1 MSGKFTGGLTMQ
13 VPRDTAIEAA
23 ICQFNNR
30 EHAVRDDEAMW
41 FLLWMG
47 VWVVA
52 LAVLL
57 PSLI

>member
-1 MSGKFTGGLTMQ
+1 MQ
-13 VPRDTAIEAA
+13 VSRDTAIEAA
-23 ICQFNNR
+23 ICQFKNR
-30 EHAVRDDEAMW
+30 EHAVRDEEAMW